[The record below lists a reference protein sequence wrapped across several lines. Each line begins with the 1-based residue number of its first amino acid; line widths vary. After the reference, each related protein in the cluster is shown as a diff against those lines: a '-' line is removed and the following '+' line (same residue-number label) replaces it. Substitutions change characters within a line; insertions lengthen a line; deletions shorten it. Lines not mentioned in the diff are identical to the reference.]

1 MKYLSLLLAV
11 PLLACQPSEPL
22 SETDPVNEAH
32 AATPSEQSV
41 TPKGD
46 VVKEGVVRLVLQTP
60 VSEPRA
66 CILPIKIE
74 NGLEADVSVTMIGFS
89 LTGAG
94 EDTRGNMFGPV
105 AKPGEA
111 SEARVIV
118 EGQSCDAY
126 DQVIASDI
134 VCRSNETDCSDVVR
148 LESSGGLRFVP
159 PQ

>member
-1 MKYLSLLLAV
+1 MKYLSLLLAL
-11 PLLACQPSEPL
+11 PLLACQPAEIL
-22 SETDPVNEAH
+22 SETNTVDGAD
-32 AATPSEQSV
+32 ATTRKADS
-41 TPKGD
+41 
-46 VVKEGVVRLVLQTP
+46 VKEGVVRLVLQMP

-89 LTGAG
+89 LTGPG
-94 EDTRGNMFGPV
+94 EDSRGNMFGPV